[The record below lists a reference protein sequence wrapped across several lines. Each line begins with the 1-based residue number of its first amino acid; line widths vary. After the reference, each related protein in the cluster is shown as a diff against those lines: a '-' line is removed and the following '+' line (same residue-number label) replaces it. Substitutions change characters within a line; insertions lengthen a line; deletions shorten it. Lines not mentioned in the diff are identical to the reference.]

1 MNKERKEIAKKNQK
15 KLILMALND
24 EKFKKLLISNPE
36 KALKRK
42 MTSDDKKD
50 IKLIITIVKSI
61 ETQITSIAD
70 AFLCNDTIT
79 WLC

>member
-70 AFLCNDTIT
+70 AFLCNDT
-79 WLC
+79 